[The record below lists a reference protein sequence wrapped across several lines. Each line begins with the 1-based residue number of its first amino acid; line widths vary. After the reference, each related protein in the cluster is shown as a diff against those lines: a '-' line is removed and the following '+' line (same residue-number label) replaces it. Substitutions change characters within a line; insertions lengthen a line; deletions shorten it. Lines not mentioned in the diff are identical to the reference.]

1 MGGSSI
7 YGNSIYWMKIQ
18 SNKYKYIYWGKA
30 GYFGKITLLLARTL
44 SMSTEVSDCGSKHL
58 VGYDVTSKKV
68 LQKLSGKYY
77 KLNPDDVSEDLKLID
92 FKRDTHLIGKKVYV
106 RSAATC
112 ALKDC
117 VCAKCIGETA
127 VTNADI
133 ADGIS
138 AFESEEITELTL
150 VI

>member
-1 MGGSSI
+1 
-7 YGNSIYWMKIQ
+7 
-18 SNKYKYIYWGKA
+18 
-30 GYFGKITLLLARTL
+30 
-44 SMSTEVSDCGSKHL
+44 MSTEVSDCGSKHL